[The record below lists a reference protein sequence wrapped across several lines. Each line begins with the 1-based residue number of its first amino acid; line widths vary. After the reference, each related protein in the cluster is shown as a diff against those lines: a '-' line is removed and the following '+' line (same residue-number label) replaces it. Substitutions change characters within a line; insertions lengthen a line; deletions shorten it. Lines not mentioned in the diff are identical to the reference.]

1 MTRQCLDQLS
11 GDSIREAL
19 RDVIDPEVGINIVD
33 LGLIYDV
40 KIDDSQLDI
49 VMTMTSPACPM
60 GPYIQDEVE
69 ARLQELV
76 GYEVPIGIDV
86 VWEPAWSPARM
97 SDRARLQLGVF

>member
-1 MTRQCLDQLS
+1 MAPSRLDQIS
-11 GDSIREAL
+11 TDTVRAAL
-19 RDVIDPEVGINIVD
+19 QDVIDPEVGINIVD

-40 KIDDSQLDI
+40 KLDDTQLDI

-76 GYEVPIGIDV
+76 GYDIPIGIDV
-86 VWEPAWSPARM
+86 VWEPAWSPAKM
-97 SDRARLQLGVF
+97 SDRARLQLGLF